1 MKKIIGSLPAI
12 LFILVL
18 AAPAVCL
25 AGAGEISKVYAA
37 SAVLSEIM
45 KIPEQ
50 AIPPFLVKNAYAVA
64 VIPQVIRAG
73 FVVGGQ
79 YGTGILVIRTKENK
93 WSAPSFISVAGGSFG
108 YQIGVES
115 SDLILVFKTSK
126 SIEKIS
132 QGKFTLGADA
142 GVAAGPLGRTASAA
156 TDIELKAE
164 IYSYSRSRG
173 VFAGVALQ
181 GSVISMDHDANQAY
195 YNQKDITPQEIFAG
209 KITTV
214 PESAREFINLL
225 AGFTN

>member
-1 MKKIIGSLPAI
+1 MKKIVKSLPVVF
-12 LFILVL
+12 FILVL
-18 AAPAVCL
+18 AAPTLCL

-50 AIPPFLVKNAYAVA
+50 AIPPFLLKDAYAVA
-64 VIPQVIRAG
+64 VIPQVIKAG

-79 YGTGILVIRTKENK
+79 YGTGILVVRTKENK
-93 WSAPSFISVAGGSFG
+93 WSAPSFVTVAGGSFG

-126 SIEKIS
+126 SIEKIG

-142 GVAAGPLGRTASAA
+142 GVAAGPLGRRATAA

-164 IYSYSRSRG
+164 IFSYSRSRG
-173 VFAGVALQ
+173 VFAGVAL
-181 GSVISMDHDANQAY
+181 
-195 YNQKDITPQEIFAG
+195 
-209 KITTV
+209 
-214 PESAREFINLL
+214 
-225 AGFTN
+225 